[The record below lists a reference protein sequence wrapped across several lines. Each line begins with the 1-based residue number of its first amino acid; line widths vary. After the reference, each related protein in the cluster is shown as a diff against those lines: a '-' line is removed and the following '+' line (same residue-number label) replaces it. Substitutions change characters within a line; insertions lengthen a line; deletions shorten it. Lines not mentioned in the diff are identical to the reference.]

1 MRQHAPFAWE
11 ASIPITLRPTLP
23 LDIEALWTLRTVA
36 VRVGCATHYAPQQIA
51 VWTASPVPDSY
62 AAMLV
67 AGSGIVAMR
76 GESIA
81 GYAMLDADKQ
91 EVDAVFVDPARVGL
105 GIGKRLLAALELL
118 ACGRGIV
125 RLHLSASLN
134 AEPFYR
140 AAGFVALRAEAYA
153 HPNGISLASVA
164 MEKVLA
170 PA

>member
-23 LDIEALWTLRTVA
+23 LDIDALWTLRTVA

-134 AEPFYR
+134 AVPFYR
-140 AAGFVALRAEAYA
+140 AAGFVALREEAYA
-153 HPNGISLASVA
+153 HPSGISLASVA

>member
-1 MRQHAPFAWE
+1 M
-11 ASIPITLRPTLP
+11 PITLRPALP
-23 LDIEALWTLRTVA
+23 LDIDALWALRTEA

-51 VWTASPVPDSY
+51 VWTASPVPDAY

-67 AGSGIVAMR
+67 AGGGIVAMH

-81 GYAMLDADKQ
+81 GYAMLDVDKH
-91 EVDAVFVDPARVGL
+91 EVDAVFVDPARAGL

-134 AEPFYR
+134 AVPFYR
-140 AAGFVALRAEAYA
+140 AAGFVALREEAYA
-153 HPNGISLASVA
+153 HPSGISLASMA